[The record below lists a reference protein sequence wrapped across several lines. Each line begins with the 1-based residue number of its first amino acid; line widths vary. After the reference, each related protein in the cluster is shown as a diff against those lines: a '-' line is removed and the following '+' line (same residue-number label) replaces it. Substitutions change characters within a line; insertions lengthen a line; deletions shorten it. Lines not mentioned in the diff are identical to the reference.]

1 LPILPV
7 LGPDSRGSERHGAV
21 GVEEDLVPGPE
32 SVEISE
38 TRHAALPS
46 GMMTQWR
53 EAPFEAT
60 ASATRTAST
69 SWGAVGIAVKKI

>member
-1 LPILPV
+1 
-7 LGPDSRGSERHGAV
+7 
-21 GVEEDLVPGPE
+21 
-32 SVEISE
+32 
-38 TRHAALPS
+38 
-46 GMMTQWR
+46 MMTQWR